1 MQRSI
6 PCPAQ
11 GKKTCK
17 NLQLEPQQTI
27 QCAVEYAPKRRFPAA
42 RLPRKERLAPRLARK
57 PLVSKAD
64 LHGIAGA
71 QNFGTQ
77 TGTHEIAGYRGQVTR
92 SGYMVSATW
101 SQCCG
106 AVRCGRMVLEAG
118 GKCGQVCTGC
128 DHEPSRTRL
137 GGKSTKVT
145 KKSTPEPSRA
155 IPSQNQPYSVRVII
169 SLEPRTSVTLG
180 RCRCDRSSSASNG
193 TGGIR
198 NGVFHIA

>member
-1 MQRSI
+1 M
-6 PCPAQ
+6 
-11 GKKTCK
+11 K
-17 NLQLEPQQTI
+17 
-27 QCAVEYAPKRRFPAA
+27 CAPNNRYAKQWYAGRY
-42 RLPRKERLAPRLARK
+42 ARK
-57 PLVSKAD
+57 L
-64 LHGIAGA
+64 
-71 QNFGTQ
+71 
-77 TGTHEIAGYRGQVTR
+77 QVTR
-92 SGYMVSATW
+92 SGYMGNATW

-106 AVRCGRMVLEAG
+106 AVRRGRMVLEAG

-198 NGVFHIA
+198 NGVFSYRLTCSAGWQDLTVRVIFTGAVLSGLVKPFKLYQKGDTFLFDGTFDGMF